1 MRRPEPDLD
10 VIRGLLSEAAWRR
23 QGIADV
29 EARRLVAACALA
41 WFAGAT
47 QRQLGRLRLCDWLPE
62 GQKAVRLRL
71 TDSLNVGV
79 DAKVRLVPVLPGL
92 TRAVKARLSDL
103 PGAGPDVL
111 LLGLREWAN
120 MTQFTDHCG
129 PALAAASDGRFKSL
143 ADLAARFQDYMLWGS
158 GDDPAREWLASP
170 IRCVSMTGHDRT
182 PPLADLRR
190 VMRTW
195 HPAG

>member
-23 QGIADV
+23 QGVADV

-62 GQKAVRLRL
+62 DQKAVRLRL
-71 TDSLNVGV
+71 TDSLDVGV

-92 TRAVKARLSDL
+92 MRAVKARLSDL
-103 PGAGPDVL
+103 PGAGSDVL
-111 LLGLREWAN
+111 ILASLDGGAAIHFADR
-120 MTQFTDHCG
+120 CG

-143 ADLAARFQDYMLWGS
+143 ADLAVRFQDYMLWGS

-170 IRCVSMTGHDRT
+170 IRCVAKSGHDRT

-190 VMRTW
+190 VMRAW